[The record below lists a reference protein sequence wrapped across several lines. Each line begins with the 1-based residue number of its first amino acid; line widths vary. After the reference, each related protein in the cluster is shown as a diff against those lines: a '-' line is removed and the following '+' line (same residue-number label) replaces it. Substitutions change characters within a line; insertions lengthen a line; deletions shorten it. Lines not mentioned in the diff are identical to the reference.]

1 MPETTV
7 RTRSD
12 VLNDR
17 ALTSIPGGVNSNVR
31 LTAPRVFFDHGRGA
45 RLWDVD
51 GNEYVDYVLGQG
63 PCFLGHAHPA
73 VNRAVAQACEKGL
86 VFGAQHELEVEAVER
101 LLGAVGWAEQ
111 GRLGATGT
119 ECVQAAL
126 RVARAAT
133 GRNRFVHFE
142 GHYHGWLDNILMR
155 VDDGHAVPVSL
166 GQVAGQLAE
175 TCVLPWND
183 AEALERLLAESGDTI
198 AAVIMEP
205 VMVNSGSIEPLPGY
219 LARVRE
225 LCDEHG
231 VILIFDEVITGFRVA
246 RGGAAARYG
255 VTPDLATYGKAMAG
269 GWPVGAVL
277 GRADL
282 LSLLSDGKV
291 NHAGTF
297 NGAVMAAAAVVATQ
311 KVLDED
317 PPYEAIESYGT
328 ELMAGLNK
336 IGVAHGLDLHVQGL
350 PAGFHVSFG
359 PTGRVHDF
367 AGLSQLDLARYAR
380 FATRLAEHGL
390 WVTGRGI
397 WYVSAAHGSAELA
410 DTLERFDNAVSAS
423 LP

>member
-1 MPETTV
+1 MPETSL

-12 VLNDR
+12 FLSSR
-17 ALTSIPGGVNSNVR
+17 AAKSIPGGVNSNVR
-31 LTAPRVFFDHGRGA
+31 LSAPRVFFDHGRGA

-63 PCFLGHAHPA
+63 PCFLGHAHPF
-73 VNRAVAQACEKGL
+73 VNRAVAKACEAGM
-86 VFGAQHELEVEAVER
+86 VFGAQHELEVEAVES

-111 GRLGATGT
+111 GRLGSTGT

-142 GHYHGWLDNILMR
+142 GHYHGWLDNILMQ
-155 VDDGHAVPVSL
+155 VAGGHPVPVSL

-183 AEALERLLAESGDTI
+183 ADALEELLAESGETI

-205 VMVNSGSIEPLPGY
+205 VMINNGAIAPLPGY

-225 LCDEHG
+225 LCDEYG

-269 GWPVGAVL
+269 GWPVGALL

-291 NHAGTF
+291 NHSGTF

-311 KVLDED
+311 QVLEQD
-317 PPYEAIESYGT
+317 PPYEAIEAYGT
-328 ELMAGLNK
+328 ELMASLENIGL
-336 IGVAHGLDLHVQGL
+336 AHGLDLHVQGL

-359 PTGRVHDF
+359 PAGKIQDF
-367 AGLSQLDLARYAR
+367 ASMGRLDLARYAK
-380 FATRLAEHGL
+380 FAARLAENGL

-397 WYVSAAHGSAELA
+397 WYVSAAHGSSELA
-410 DTLERFDNAVSAS
+410 YTLERFDNAVRAS